1 MNRPT
6 PISVFSDQRRTKSI
20 TWSRL
25 SCGAQL
31 PVKVPQDFF
40 LARCAP
46 PSTRPGPRPWS
57 APSSPRTQ
65 SVSASPPPD
74 GGDAP
79 EPERRPLRSR
89 RTPSASGRTPSAAS
103 PVPHTG
109 PRPEPCPE
117 GGASE
122 WPPSPLRCNAFVP
135 FSYVRSAILTDE
147 RFLHFQLRQDT
158 AFGYSAPHP
167 GAGGTSTLL
176 NNALLSA
183 HYGAVRLLQHVHV
196 RRTAMCL
203 HGPAFADC
211 RRRTGDLPV
220 LVHVVSQR
228 ARVLRLRRTG
238 QPLASNAA
246 AVLPSSYSSGSRH
259 PDLAFFEAQSPRPPM
274 PRSTLRNTPRDVPRK
289 TRGQDGVAF
298 SFPVG
303 LLHPLQHAGL
313 TRRTTCNA
321 QPVLLKNST
330 RSRAQ

>member
-20 TWSRL
+20 TWYRL

-158 AFGYSAPHP
+158 PKSIRTRVLQYDMI
-167 GAGGTSTLL
+167 GT
-176 NNALLSA
+176 
-183 HYGAVRLLQHVHV
+183 GRL
-196 RRTAMCL
+196 RTAL
-203 HGPAFADC
+203 QRQGVDP
-211 RRRTGDLPV
+211 T
-220 LVHVVSQR
+220 QR
-228 ARVLRLRRTG
+228 AQRSALISLAGRLIGLAANLERTTPQPSDDDAIRLRALSERLGAIRTEPG
-238 QPLASNAA
+238 RADRRCRAS
-246 AVLPSSYSSGSRH
+246 
-259 PDLAFFEAQSPRPPM
+259 QS
-274 PRSTLRNTPRDVPRK
+274 
-289 TRGQDGVAF
+289 
-298 SFPVG
+298 
-303 LLHPLQHAGL
+303 QHAHDLGA
-313 TRRTTCNA
+313 RKA
-321 QPVLLKNST
+321 EST
-330 RSRAQ
+330 RTRFG

>member
-158 AFGYSAPHP
+158 LTLIVLALPRRSNSCSCTARNSFGCS
-167 GAGGTSTLL
+167 S
-176 NNALLSA
+176 
-183 HYGAVRLLQHVHV
+183 RL
-196 RRTAMCL
+196 MS
-203 HGPAFADC
+203 PI
-211 RRRTGDLPV
+211 
-220 LVHVVSQR
+220 
-228 ARVLRLRRTG
+228 
-238 QPLASNAA
+238 
-246 AVLPSSYSSGSRH
+246 SS
-259 PDLAFFEAQSPRPPM
+259 
-274 PRSTLRNTPRDVPRK
+274 RNSVP
-289 TRGQDGVAF
+289 
-298 SFPVG
+298 
-303 LLHPLQHAGL
+303 
-313 TRRTTCNA
+313 
-321 QPVLLKNST
+321 
-330 RSRAQ
+330 